1 MSSDGQQPGR
11 REELF
16 RSGEFSADKRFD
28 PESLFQVMASAES
41 TAQAAEAMRVFMER
55 GDCAALEQA
64 IAVYA
69 RSARVRGQKIENI
82 LADLNA
88 LSQAHRGRYSHDG
101 RLLAP
106 TELKKLVLK
115 TVLQAFE
122 S

>member
-1 MSSDGQQPGR
+1 MSSDGTQPGK

-28 PESLFQVMASAES
+28 PESLFEVMASAES

-55 GDCAALEQA
+55 GDCGALEEA

-69 RSARVRGQKIENI
+69 RSARARGQKIENI
-82 LADLNA
+82 LAELNA
-88 LSQAHRGRYSHDG
+88 LSAHHGRYSHDG
-101 RLLAP
+101 QLLAP
-106 TELKKLVLK
+106 SELKKLVLR
-115 TVLQAFE
+115 TVLEGFE